1 MRKKL
6 LVVALAAAGIF
17 SGAVAQAEDSPF
29 MVRVRG
35 VYLNWENGQSGG
47 LPLAS
52 GKIEA
57 SKQWIPE
64 IDFSYFFTKNIAAE
78 LVLTWPQDV
87 KINLDGNQIGT
98 IKALPPSLV
107 LQYHFTDLGK
117 FKPYVGLGINYTIFT
132 QRDNILN
139 GAAQV
144 DSSSVGVVAQVGMDE
159 AVLLCQSGRPVKA
172 DVHFARRQV
181 RELRPQRAHG
191 PLQRKAL
198 AHPVQGGL
206 VCGHG
211 VSCLLFTLTLTST
224 AL

>member
-17 SGAVAQAEDSPF
+17 SGAVAQAEESPF

-64 IDFSYFFTKNIAAE
+64 IDFTYFFTKNIAAE
-78 LVLTWPQDV
+78 LVLTYPQDV
-87 KINLDGNQIGT
+87 KINLGGDQVGT

-107 LQYHFTDLGK
+107 LQYHFTDLGQ

-139 GAAQV
+139 GAAKV
-144 DSSSVGVVAQVGMDE
+144 DSSSVGVVAQVGMDYMLDKHWG
-159 AVLLCQSGRPVKA
+159 VNMDVKWA
-172 DVHFARRQV
+172 QMATGVKV
-181 RELRPQRAHG
+181 
-191 PLQRKAL
+191 
-198 AHPVQGGL
+198 GGDKVGTVNL
-206 VCGHG
+206 NPWMFGAG
-211 VSCLLFTLTLTST
+211 VTYRF
-224 AL
+224 

>member
-17 SGAVAQAEDSPF
+17 SGAVAQAEESPF

-64 IDFSYFFTKNIAAE
+64 IDFTYFFTKNIAAE
-78 LVLTWPQDV
+78 LVLTYPQDV
-87 KINLDGNQIGT
+87 KINLGGDQIGT

-107 LQYHFTDLGK
+107 LQYHFTDLGQ

-144 DSSSVGVVAQVGMDE
+144 DSSSVGVVAQVGMDYMLDKNWG
-159 AVLLCQSGRPVKA
+159 VNFDVKWA
-172 DVHFARRQV
+172 QMATGVKV
-181 RELRPQRAHG
+181 
-191 PLQRKAL
+191 
-198 AHPVQGGL
+198 GGEKVGTVNL
-206 VCGHG
+206 NPWMFGAG
-211 VSCLLFTLTLTST
+211 VTYRF
-224 AL
+224 

>member
-17 SGAVAQAEDSPF
+17 SSAVAQAEDSPF

-47 LPLAS
+47 LPLPGG

-64 IDFSYFFTKNIAAE
+64 IDFTYFFTKNIAAE

-87 KINLDGNQIGT
+87 KINLNGNQIGT
-98 IKALPPSLV
+98 VKALPPSLV

-144 DSSSVGVVAQVGMDE
+144 DSSSVGVVAQVGMDYMLDKNWG
-159 AVLLCQSGRPVKA
+159 VNVDVKWA
-172 DVHFARRQV
+172 QMATGVKVGGDKVGTV
-181 RELRPQRAHG
+181 NLN
-191 PLQRKAL
+191 PLMVGA
-198 AHPVQGGL
+198 
-206 VCGHG
+206 G
-211 VSCLLFTLTLTST
+211 VTYRF
-224 AL
+224 

>member
-6 LVVALAAAGIF
+6 LVLALAAAGIF

-64 IDFSYFFTKNIAAE
+64 IDFTYFFTKNIAAE
-78 LVLTWPQDV
+78 LVLTYPQDV
-87 KINLDGNQIGT
+87 KINLGGDQVGT

-107 LQYHFTDLGK
+107 LQYHFTDLGQ

-139 GAAQV
+139 GAAKV
-144 DSSSVGVVAQVGMDE
+144 DSSSVGVVAQVGMDYMLDMIWG
-159 AVLLCQSGRPVKA
+159 VNFVVKWA
-172 DVHFARRQV
+172 QMATGVKV
-181 RELRPQRAHG
+181 
-191 PLQRKAL
+191 
-198 AHPVQGGL
+198 GGDKVGTVNL
-206 VCGHG
+206 NPWMFGAG
-211 VSCLLFTLTLTST
+211 VTYRF
-224 AL
+224 

>member
-6 LVVALAAAGIF
+6 LVLALAAAGIF

-64 IDFSYFFTKNIAAE
+64 IDFTYFFTKNIAAE
-78 LVLTWPQDV
+78 LVLTYPQDV
-87 KINLDGNQIGT
+87 KINLGGDQVGT

-107 LQYHFTDLGK
+107 LQYHFTDLGQ

-139 GAAQV
+139 GAAKV
-144 DSSSVGVVAQVGMDE
+144 DSSSVGVVAQVGMDYMLDKHWG
-159 AVLLCQSGRPVKA
+159 VNMDVKWA
-172 DVHFARRQV
+172 QMATGVKV
-181 RELRPQRAHG
+181 
-191 PLQRKAL
+191 
-198 AHPVQGGL
+198 GGDKVGTVNL
-206 VCGHG
+206 NPWMFGAG
-211 VSCLLFTLTLTST
+211 VTYRF
-224 AL
+224 

>member
-64 IDFSYFFTKNIAAE
+64 IDFTYFFTKNIAAE

-87 KINLDGNQIGT
+87 KINLGGDQIGT

-107 LQYHFTDLGK
+107 LQYHFTDLGQ
-117 FKPYVGLGINYTIFT
+117 FKPYVGVGINYTIFS
-132 QRDNILN
+132 QRSNILN

-144 DSSSVGVVAQVGMDE
+144 DSSSVGVVGQIGMDYMIDRNWGVNLDLKW
-159 AVLLCQSGRPVKA
+159 AQMATGVK
-172 DVHFARRQV
+172 VGGEKV
-181 RELRPQRAHG
+181 GTVNLN
-191 PLQRKAL
+191 PLMVGA
-198 AHPVQGGL
+198 
-206 VCGHG
+206 G
-211 VSCLLFTLTLTST
+211 VTYRF
-224 AL
+224 

>member
-64 IDFSYFFTKNIAAE
+64 IDFTYFFTKNIAAE
-78 LVLTWPQDV
+78 LVLTYPQDV
-87 KINLDGNQIGT
+87 KINLGGDQIGT

-107 LQYHFTDLGK
+107 LQYHFTDLGQ

-144 DSSSVGVVAQVGMDE
+144 DSSSVGVVAQVGMDYMLDKNWG
-159 AVLLCQSGRPVKA
+159 VNFDVKWA
-172 DVHFARRQV
+172 QMATGVKV
-181 RELRPQRAHG
+181 
-191 PLQRKAL
+191 
-198 AHPVQGGL
+198 GGDKVGTVNL
-206 VCGHG
+206 NPWMFGAG
-211 VSCLLFTLTLTST
+211 VTYRF
-224 AL
+224 

>member
-64 IDFSYFFTKNIAAE
+64 IDFTYFFTKNIAAE
-78 LVLTWPQDV
+78 LVLTYPQDV
-87 KINLDGNQIGT
+87 KINLGGDQVGT

-107 LQYHFTDLGK
+107 LQYHFTDLGQ

-139 GAAQV
+139 GAAKV
-144 DSSSVGVVAQVGMDE
+144 DSSSVGVVAQVGMDYMLDKHWG
-159 AVLLCQSGRPVKA
+159 VNMDVKWA
-172 DVHFARRQV
+172 QMATGVKV
-181 RELRPQRAHG
+181 
-191 PLQRKAL
+191 
-198 AHPVQGGL
+198 GGDKVGTVNL
-206 VCGHG
+206 NPWMFGAG
-211 VSCLLFTLTLTST
+211 VTYRF
-224 AL
+224 

>member
-17 SGAVAQAEDSPF
+17 SGAVAQAEESPF

-64 IDFSYFFTKNIAAE
+64 IDFTYFFTKNIAAE
-78 LVLTWPQDV
+78 LVLTYPQDV
-87 KINLDGNQIGT
+87 KINLGGDQIGT

-107 LQYHFTDLGK
+107 LQYHFTDLGQ

-144 DSSSVGVVAQVGMDE
+144 DSSSVGVVAQVGMDYMLDKNWG
-159 AVLLCQSGRPVKA
+159 VNFDVKWA
-172 DVHFARRQV
+172 QMATGVKV
-181 RELRPQRAHG
+181 
-191 PLQRKAL
+191 
-198 AHPVQGGL
+198 GGDKVGTVNL
-206 VCGHG
+206 NPWMFGAG
-211 VSCLLFTLTLTST
+211 VTYRF
-224 AL
+224 